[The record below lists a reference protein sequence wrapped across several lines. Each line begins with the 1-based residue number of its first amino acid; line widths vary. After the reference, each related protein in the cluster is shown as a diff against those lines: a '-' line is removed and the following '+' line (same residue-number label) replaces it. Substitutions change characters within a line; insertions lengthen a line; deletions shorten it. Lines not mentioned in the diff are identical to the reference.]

1 MVKDSDKKS
10 LVYKGSRFWVYKF
23 NKDGFES
30 YVLTL
35 AFRYDCW
42 LMIENVY
49 PDGEVIRHWRNVGYH
64 FDFNVMSW
72 IKD

>member
-1 MVKDSDKKS
+1 MIKETDKKT
-10 LVYKGSRFWVYKF
+10 LVYKGRRFWVYRF
-23 NKDGFES
+23 IKDGFVS

-49 PDGEVIRHWRNVGYH
+49 SDGSVVRHWRNVGYH
-64 FDFNVMSW
+64 FDFEKMSW
-72 IKD
+72 VKD